1 VSVLAEYVY
10 FRRACLFT
18 RRVCLQGVFVYK
30 ACLFTRRAYL
40 SFAKHAK
47 ARGIARS
54 ARFSTLCS
62 LSGANGRRSAA
73 VDTVGMFGETKI
85 SPRKIFLLM
94 YASLCAAL
102 CTT

>member
-1 VSVLAEYVY
+1 MSVLAEYVC
-10 FRRACLFT
+10 FRKACLFI

-40 SFAKHAK
+40 SFAKHTK

-62 LSGANGRRSAA
+62 LTSADYADRA
-73 VDTVGMFGETKI
+73 V
-85 SPRKIFLLM
+85 PR
-94 YASLCAAL
+94 AL
-102 CTT
+102 ARLAKSR